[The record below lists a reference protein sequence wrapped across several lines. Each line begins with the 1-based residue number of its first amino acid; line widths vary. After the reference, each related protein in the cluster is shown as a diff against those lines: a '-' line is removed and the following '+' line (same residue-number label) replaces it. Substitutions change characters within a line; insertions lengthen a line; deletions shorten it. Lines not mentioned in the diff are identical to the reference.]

1 MACGEYVIPPL
12 GYPGCYPPAIPT
24 DVGRRI
30 VRVSVPGLQGPPG
43 ETGALGYST
52 RTCASLGAFETKA
65 LENLRPEKGAQPGD
79 QVANDRGQLFLITA
93 VTETRIL
100 APRMA
105 TSSSRRRSSARSSLR
120 ATSAQKAAT
129 TLAAYTLARRFTS
142 RRRLKRETEQRT
154 APVRI

>member
-1 MACGEYVIPPL
+1 MSCGECVIPPL

-79 QVANDRGQLFLITA
+79 QVATCKSSKDHSK
-93 VTETRIL
+93 
-100 APRMA
+100 PRNEA
-105 TSSSRRRSSARSSLR
+105 DTS
-120 ATSAQKAAT
+120 
-129 TLAAYTLARRFTS
+129 
-142 RRRLKRETEQRT
+142 LKS
-154 APVRI
+154 PV